1 MINKTF
7 LAFAAPERNRRAI
20 FHSTSIADWGGE
32 LLLGR
37 VGKCNGL
44 ENYPCGAVFKLTTSG
59 KISRLYQYNGPTVIS
74 GIPLPISGTDGP
86 NAAVILDS
94 SGNLYGTRRFKG
106 LPESFM

>member
-37 VGKCNGL
+37 VGKCMIEHEL
-44 ENYPCGAVFKLTTSG
+44 KA
-59 KISRLYQYNGPTVIS
+59 
-74 GIPLPISGTDGP
+74 LP
-86 NAAVILDS
+86 DS
-94 SGNLYGTRRFKG
+94 
-106 LPESFM
+106 